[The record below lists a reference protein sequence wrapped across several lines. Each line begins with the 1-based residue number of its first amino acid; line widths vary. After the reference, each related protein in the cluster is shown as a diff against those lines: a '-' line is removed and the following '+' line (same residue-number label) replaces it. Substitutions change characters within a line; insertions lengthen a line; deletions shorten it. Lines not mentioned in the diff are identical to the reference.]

1 MHFEELIC
9 RVSGLLLLA
18 ACNNSNIGGLCTS
31 ATIREDG
38 HWSMVMRLINKC
50 QNGHNY

>member
-31 ATIREDG
+31 ATIRR
-38 HWSMVMRLINKC
+38 HSWASLLLKVTSVKR
-50 QNGHNY
+50 